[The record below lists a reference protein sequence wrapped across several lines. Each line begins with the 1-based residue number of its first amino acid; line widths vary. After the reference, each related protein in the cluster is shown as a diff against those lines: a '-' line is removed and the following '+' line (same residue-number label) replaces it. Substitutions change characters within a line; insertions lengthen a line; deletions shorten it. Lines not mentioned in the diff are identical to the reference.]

1 VLADGRRAADL
12 VLVADGVGSAARAA
26 RARGAGD
33 RTGGGRNVATS
44 ACSACP
50 SGRPSAQALPG
61 DAAHA
66 MCRPL
71 SAGTRWWRAV
81 SLTVSI
87 VVQRFRARSWCLP
100 PAAAREHGHAR
111 HQSFTGLITYFDYC
125 RIMESPIAAFAFA
138 ALGQETR
145 LDLLRML
152 LAAGPSGLAAGDIAA
167 RLGVAPSTLS
177 FHLRALDQAGLIAAT
192 RQGRSL
198 IYAAQVDR
206 LRALLTFLA
215 DACCDGD
222 PARCGD
228 LHDLFDTPRET
239 ARMKP
244 ATFNVLFLCTRNS
257 ARSIMAEA
265 ILNGMADGRFRA
277 FSAGSDPLQTGPL
290 PEVLGQLKSLGHDVS
305 GLRSKSWNEFTGPG
319 APRMDFVIAL
329 CDTLNLQACPDFEG
343 THVTAA
349 WPLPDPA
356 KFAGTAAERATLLNE
371 LYAALHRRLGI
382 FTSLPFGTLDR
393 MALKARLDE
402 LAQPLAA
409 GARA

>member
-1 VLADGRRAADL
+1 
-12 VLVADGVGSAARAA
+12 
-26 RARGAGD
+26 
-33 RTGGGRNVATS
+33 
-44 ACSACP
+44 
-50 SGRPSAQALPG
+50 
-61 DAAHA
+61 
-66 MCRPL
+66 
-71 SAGTRWWRAV
+71 
-81 SLTVSI
+81 
-87 VVQRFRARSWCLP
+87 
-100 PAAAREHGHAR
+100 
-111 HQSFTGLITYFDYC
+111 
-125 RIMESPIAAFAFA
+125 MESSTAAFAFA

-145 LDLLRML
+145 LDLLRAL
-152 LAAGPSGLAAGDIAA
+152 LAAGPNGLAAGDIAA
-167 RLGVAPSTLS
+167 RLGVPPSTLS
-177 FHLRALDQAGLIAAT
+177 FHLRALEQAGLIAAT

-206 LRALLTFLA
+206 LRALIAFLA

-228 LHDLFDTPRET
+228 LHRLLDTRRET

-244 ATFNVLFLCTRNS
+244 ATFKVLFLCTRNS

-265 ILNGMADGRFRA
+265 ILSDIGQRRFRS
-277 FSAGSDPLQTGPL
+277 FSAGSEPLPTGPL
-290 PEVLGQLKSLGHDVS
+290 PEVLAQLKALGHNVS
-305 GLRSKSWNEFTGPG
+305 ELRSKSWDAFTGPD

-356 KFAGTAAERATLLNE
+356 KFAGSDTERAALLNE
-371 LYAALHRRLGI
+371 LYAALHRRLTI
-382 FTSLPFGTLDR
+382 FTSLPFGTLER

-402 LAQPLAA
+402 LARPLAA